1 MQVSQQLEKG
11 IQPADVQV
19 SLGLTEMKLMQAK
32 WILEL
37 YNVAKTRL
45 FLMVSKLLTLQRQL
59 NQLIQC

>member
-19 SLGLTEMKLMQAK
+19 SLGLTEMKVMQAK

>member
-11 IQPADVQV
+11 IHPADVQV
-19 SLGLTEMKLMQAK
+19 SLGLTEMKVMQAK